1 MIAILLNLMRY
12 DLIMAMDS
20 NQFKFIAAM
29 HLFTLPLVSG
39 TNRVNL
45 GRILQHSCKLRICSI
60 LNSWF
65 FT

>member
-12 DLIMAMDS
+12 DLIMARDS

-39 TNRVNL
+39 TNRVNF
-45 GRILQHSCKLRICSI
+45 R
-60 LNSWF
+60 
-65 FT
+65 